1 MSATKSVAACADT
14 MRAEAQLCGLCADDG
29 QCMSRSK
36 LCQVMRAQAPVGING
51 LTEAKTNA
59 TTSVM
64 GLSTSFERKRP
75 DDTEG
80 GEL

>member
-1 MSATKSVAACADT
+1 MTATKHIAARADST
-14 MRAEAQLCGLCADDG
+14 RAEAQLCGLCADDG

-36 LCQVMRAQAPVGING
+36 LCQVMRTQAPVDA
-51 LTEAKTNA
+51 TERDKD
-59 TTSVM
+59 SHH
-64 GLSTSFERKRP
+64 FERKRP